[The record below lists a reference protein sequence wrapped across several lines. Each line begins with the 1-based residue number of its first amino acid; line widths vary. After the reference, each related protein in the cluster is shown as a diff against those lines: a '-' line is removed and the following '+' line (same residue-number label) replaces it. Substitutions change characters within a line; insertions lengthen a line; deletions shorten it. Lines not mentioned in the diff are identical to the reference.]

1 MATRWQDP
9 ITDPVDKP
17 STGQGEQSTNGGD
30 TKANGVKD
38 LSEFRV
44 RRVEW
49 LDRPFWQR
57 NCYTLFTGKKGVCK
71 GTLMCGLAA
80 RCTRGGLYDVPRRV
94 LVVTSEDSVELDFL
108 PRFLAAGGDASPGI
122 VKIVTRTFVLPDDLA
137 WLEEAAREVGNVGLI
152 IIDPIGNHLRGANT
166 DQEGPIRA
174 ATAPLND
181 LADRLGCLIVGVR
194 HLKKDVTGGALA
206 SVLGSTA
213 WVDVPRCVIGMAQD
227 DEDEML
233 FHYQVLA
240 GNRGPRSSTARA
252 VRLEL
257 VDVDPAVDITLLIDA
272 GAGRNID
279 DILTKQEGKS
289 SPSKSATARE
299 LILDILDEDG
309 PQESDALDAR
319 VAAEVNISAK
329 TVRNLRGGLSDAGLI
344 RSVPD
349 RLIGQVQKWTV
360 QRTQAPR

>member
-1 MATRWQDP
+1 VARDWDKELKPAVEKRRLAPAGAQAEREPLATR
-9 ITDPVDKP
+9 
-17 STGQGEQSTNGGD
+17 
-30 TKANGVKD
+30 D
-38 LSEFRV
+38 LSDYSV

-49 LDRPFWQR
+49 LERPFWQR

-71 GTLMCGLAA
+71 GTLLAGLAA
-80 RCTRGGLYDVPRRV
+80 RTTRGKLYDAPKRV
-94 LVVTSEDSVELDFL
+94 LVVTSEDSVELDFK
-108 PRFLAAGGDASPGI
+108 PRLLAAGGDDSKGM
-122 VKIVTRTFVLPDDLA
+122 VEIVTDQFRMPGDLDRLKDKA
-137 WLEEAAREVGNVGLI
+137 LEMGDVGLI
-152 IIDPIGNHLRGANT
+152 ILDPIGNHLGGVNT
-166 DQEGPIRA
+166 DQEGIIRN

-181 LADRLGCLIVGVR
+181 LADELGCLIVGVR
-194 HLKKDVTGGALA
+194 HLSKDVSRGALA

-233 FHYQVLA
+233 FHYQVLV
-240 GNRGPRSSTARA
+240 GNRGPKSSTARA

-279 DILTKQEGKS
+279 DILTKREDK
-289 SPSKSATARE
+289 SPSKSAAARE
-299 LILDILDEDG
+299 LVLDILEAEG

-319 VAAEVNISAK
+319 VAAETGISAK
-329 TVRNLRGGLSDAGLI
+329 TIRNLRGDLSDTGLI

-349 RLIGQVQKWTV
+349 RLAGQVQKWTV